1 MQRLNRAFA
10 PSTVLVLLMMSGCGL
25 STAPVAFQDFQWL
38 AVENANDVVEGMD
51 AAAFGGDVAVLGQL
65 KTPTL
70 CFKLSGSFDRNG
82 SSLTV
87 RVAAQP
93 SNAAT
98 CSNTPGGYQYTAAIR
113 GLDRGDY
120 SLRVVHSIVG
130 GAANEYSK
138 PIAVR

>member
-65 KTPTL
+65 EDPDAVL
-70 CFKLSGSFDRNG
+70 QALGE
-82 SSLTV
+82 
-87 RVAAQP
+87 
-93 SNAAT
+93 
-98 CSNTPGGYQYTAAIR
+98 
-113 GLDRGDY
+113 
-120 SLRVVHSIVG
+120 LRSQRILAHRPRG
-130 GAANEYSK
+130 GAAVERGDVQQHAGWISVHGCHSG
-138 PIAVR
+138 VRQGRL